1 MWILIASDAEK
12 PCMNIQWEE
21 PTTSTSTSPIRIV
34 AGTTH
39 KLMSIVRSTLGSL
52 NMCSVNIPRLI
63 NCHNTAWFNV
73 THFLH
78 GLEQKKKTTWLNISV
93 KVSMA
98 KPPFVHFVLTTV

>member
-1 MWILIASDAEK
+1 MWMLIASDAEK
-12 PCMNIQWEE
+12 PCMNIHWEE

-52 NMCSVNIPRLI
+52 NMCSVNIP
-63 NCHNTAWFNV
+63 TAWFNV

-78 GLEQKKKTTWLNISV
+78 GLEQKKKQLD
-93 KVSMA
+93 
-98 KPPFVHFVLTTV
+98 